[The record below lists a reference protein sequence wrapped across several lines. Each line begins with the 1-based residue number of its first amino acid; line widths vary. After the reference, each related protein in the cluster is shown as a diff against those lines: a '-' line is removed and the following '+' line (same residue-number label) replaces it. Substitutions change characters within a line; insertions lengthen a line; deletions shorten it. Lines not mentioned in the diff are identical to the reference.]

1 MEITKGIKV
10 HFTHANR
17 GRKQI
22 KAGPAP
28 VVDTPEGRVP
38 RLSRLMA
45 LAIHFDSLIRQGGIY
60 NQSDLAQLGHV
71 SRARVTQ
78 IMNLLYLAP
87 DIQEQILF
95 LPAVAEGRDSIPE
108 TRMRKLVKETCWS
121 KQRQMWKKF
130 NPAAL

>member
-45 LAIHFDSLIRQGGIY
+45 
-60 NQSDLAQLGHV
+60 
-71 SRARVTQ
+71 
-78 IMNLLYLAP
+78 P
-87 DIQEQILF
+87 
-95 LPAVAEGRDSIPE
+95 PSIS
-108 TRMRKLVKETCWS
+108 T
-121 KQRQMWKKF
+121 
-130 NPAAL
+130 A